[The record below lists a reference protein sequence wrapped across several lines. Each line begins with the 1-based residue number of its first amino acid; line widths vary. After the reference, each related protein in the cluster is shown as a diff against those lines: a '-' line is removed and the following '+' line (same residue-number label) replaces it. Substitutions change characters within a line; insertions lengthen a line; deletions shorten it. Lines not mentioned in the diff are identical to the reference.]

1 MALQLQSFLLALFM
15 LYIFLMLTEV
25 LNEFYYHN
33 LMENNQPLVSVVIS
47 TYNIE
52 KYIESTLLSVI
63 NQTYQNLEIL
73 IIDDSST
80 DSTLKIIERLAASDD
95 RIKYIKI
102 NHTGEPAIPRN
113 IGIRE
118 AAGEFIAFLDHDDIW
133 VKNKLE
139 QQIKYFKKFPD
150 AVFIYSASV
159 SFGDVNIFSPLYE
172 VLPLIFRAAKSKDDL
187 IKIGNTITCSSVIVK
202 AKYLKMTG
210 GFDEDPKLRG
220 IDDYDLWIR
229 LSEQGNFYFVPRIH
243 VKYRIHSFQA
253 SGSWEKRNTRLKN
266 LAAKR
271 SLNLPMYKMH
281 RHKPI
286 LKFVRSL
293 LHYAN
298 YVLYNILTIKKQI

>member
-1 MALQLQSFLLALFM
+1 M

>member
-1 MALQLQSFLLALFM
+1 
-15 LYIFLMLTEV
+15 MLTEV

>member
-1 MALQLQSFLLALFM
+1 
-15 LYIFLMLTEV
+15 
-25 LNEFYYHN
+25 
-33 LMENNQPLVSVVIS
+33 MENNQPLVSVVIS